1 MRFTS
6 NKEGR
11 SGRRLQLA
19 GGAVAAMVGLSACGG
34 GGGGT
39 GGSGLGSPP
48 YVQGGSANVR
58 YLHDG
63 PARTPTE
70 AILWHGGEAEGS
82 RTRFESLSQA
92 DRQAVLTFLNSL

>member
-6 NKEGR
+6 NNEGR
-11 SGRRLQLA
+11 SGRRSQLA
-19 GGAVAAMVGLSACGG
+19 GWAMAAVGGLSACGG

-39 GGSGLGSPP
+39 GGSGGSLP
-48 YVQGGSANVR
+48 YVQGTANVR

-63 PARTPTE
+63 RARTLTE
-70 AILWHGGEAEGS
+70 AMLWHRGEAEGS